1 MPGVVLPWNAAIH
14 KRFDTIEVDFCLTG
28 GRAEDM
34 VEGEPFLFHM
44 TEGDLLSIE
53 RERDALVAILE
64 DLFVQQRAG
73 THCHADHSMII
84 CQCRGR
90 RKYITRHGHSLL
102 DLYSLSF
109 FFPSSF
115 FLAPSSFFLPS
126 CFLLSSFFLLPSS
139 FFFYRR
145 GVWEEI
151 MENPAAEAGVFSE
164 LIFCPH
170 SSNSSSSEDSVSLF
184 LCSSTT
190 LFLFSASSGKS
201 LSSSSSSSSS

>member
-73 THCHADHSMII
+73 THCHADHPMII

-126 CFLLSSFFLLPSS
+126 CFLLSSFFLLPSFFFLLCS
-139 FFFYRR
+139 FFF
-145 GVWEEI
+145 
-151 MENPAAEAGVFSE
+151 
-164 LIFCPH
+164 
-170 SSNSSSSEDSVSLF
+170 
-184 LCSSTT
+184 
-190 LFLFSASSGKS
+190 
-201 LSSSSSSSSS
+201 LSSPRVQRLEGGGGEEKRAKRRARWMASLWWINLVPVGENVKP